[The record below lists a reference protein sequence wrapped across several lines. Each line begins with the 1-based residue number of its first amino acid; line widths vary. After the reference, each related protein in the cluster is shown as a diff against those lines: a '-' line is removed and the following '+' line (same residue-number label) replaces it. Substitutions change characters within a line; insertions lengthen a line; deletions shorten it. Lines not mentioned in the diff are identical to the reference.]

1 MGKASFTE
9 ADLAETQTILLRAA
23 VNQIPLPGQDY
34 VLRFP
39 DLPAATE
46 PTPARL
52 SDEHLAPAVKPGDK
66 FEVIEA
72 GQLAALAGECGT
84 FGYLRFQAPEIR
96 PDCIRLSLQVCMA
109 FPDVEPLPLGALV
122 ASFVRDENGHW
133 TTKEPTAALAY

>member
-1 MGKASFTE
+1 MASFTE

-23 VNQIPLPGQDY
+23 VQQVPLPGQAY

-39 DLPAATE
+39 DLPAAME
-46 PTPARL
+46 PAPARL
-52 SDEHLAPAVKPGDK
+52 SDEHLAPAVTPGDQ
-66 FEVIEA
+66 FEVMEA
-72 GQLAALAGECGT
+72 NQLAALAAERGA

-122 ASFVRDENGHW
+122 ASFARDEKSQW
-133 TTKEPTAALAY
+133 TTMEPTAALAY